1 VLINE
6 PEALFHRQD
15 AKDAKFSHF
24 LRVLCAFAVRLQ
36 TILTINTQEGDYPQA
51 NLLFK

>member
-1 VLINE
+1 MGK

-15 AKDAKFSHF
+15 AKDAKFSHN

-36 TILTINTQEGDYPQA
+36 TILTITAQEGDIQGA
-51 NLLFK
+51 S